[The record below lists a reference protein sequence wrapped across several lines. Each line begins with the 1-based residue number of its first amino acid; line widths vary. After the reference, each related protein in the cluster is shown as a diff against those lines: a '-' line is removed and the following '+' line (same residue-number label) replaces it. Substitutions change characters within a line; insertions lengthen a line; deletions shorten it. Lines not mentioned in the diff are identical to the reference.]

1 MNCHLIT
8 EILLKVELNTIT
20 PNPLDN
26 ITYLLTLLS
35 VRMVTFSDGSTL
47 STSNFQS
54 AASVVDSRISSGLE
68 LSLSCCYKRTHFCC
82 IIIQK

>member
-1 MNCHLIT
+1 M
-8 EILLKVELNTIT
+8 
-20 PNPLDN
+20 
-26 ITYLLTLLS
+26 TYLLTLLS

-68 LSLSCCYKRTHFCC
+68 LSLSCCYKRTHFCIIIII
-82 IIIQK
+82 IIIQNNYWIILFGIYEYRNKI

>member
-1 MNCHLIT
+1 M
-8 EILLKVELNTIT
+8 
-20 PNPLDN
+20 
-26 ITYLLTLLS
+26 TYLLTLLS

-68 LSLSCCYKRTHFCC
+68 LSLSCCYKRTHFCIIIIIIII
-82 IIIQK
+82 IIIQNNYWIILFGIYEYRNKI